1 MFLQIPSFG
10 NEVFD
15 QESQNESLGIKG
27 ELKRTTKDPKD
38 GHSKN
43 VILICS
49 IYVFCRCIVYNI
61 YNTICFCKDD
71 NPKKATCTC
80 FPSQRH
86 GSTMVAAF

>member
-27 ELKRTTKDPKD
+27 ELKRTKKDPKD

-43 VILICS
+43 VILIRVRQDLTE
-49 IYVFCRCIVYNI
+49 YGLN
-61 YNTICFCKDD
+61 K
-71 NPKKATCTC
+71 
-80 FPSQRH
+80 
-86 GSTMVAAF
+86 

>member
-43 VILICS
+43 VILIRVRQDLTE
-49 IYVFCRCIVYNI
+49 YGLN
-61 YNTICFCKDD
+61 K
-71 NPKKATCTC
+71 
-80 FPSQRH
+80 
-86 GSTMVAAF
+86 